1 MIVTLIQGFIIYI
14 LIVMIIRH
22 LKPFVEHFN
31 DYNDLKNELKND
43 IDNDNEKDNKNKK
56 FHTQADLK
64 STSPLF
70 KTKKPFPTSQVP
82 STFKTEIDDWEK
94 AIPLFGSIDID
105 VRMRGASNRRGIPD
119 MGTYDCQDITFQKKG
134 TTAPGTTLSVSSNET
149 DLDEIVK
156 KNNTLEQCA
165 KDCQGNENCNGF
177 RYSKKSKTCILT
189 KGVKI
194 LKGSNEKKYNV
205 SKCLNRNKVYVYD
218 EYGNLNPTWIK
229 KGEYIYYPKI
239 EQKANKS
246 NNGTECVNLDI
257 NNMFYFKNCKDKP
270 CYKIPEGVL
279 NQCIEQSDISRNKTL
294 VNPSY
299 ILNCPAGKHIN
310 NTDEPVEC
318 IKCAPG
324 TYQDQK
330 TSIDKKKDGLWT
342 SSCKKCDKGTFT
354 DVEGLA
360 KCKKCIKGTYNDKK
374 GANNCPTCQYNT
386 FAGSVGLEKCVAC
399 ATDKVSSANRTTCI
413 PLKPI
418 QVAFNKEMKKKGVS
432 ININIGIFMDIS
444 NKYKG
449 KDGIGGGNMLR
460 DNVTLGGGKKG
471 ELNKPITLF
480 GCLYD
485 DDDDNPTSKNGPFN
499 KYKSCYDL
507 GSVAGK
513 TYFLTTNKPLCPYL
527 FPSCTEKSYQSKEGY
542 EIDRFLLLATAKP
555 STNEKYTL
563 KKDKNNKIF
572 IQQKDRIPNKYKKK
586 LIGFGKDLDKS
597 INTIVDAGSSPF
609 QLAALNHCT
618 SKGKLPRS
626 IIPAIFIPTSSNFVN
641 DTAIDTAIAN
651 KKFQT
656 EHYIIN
662 MNINFVV
669 KGLLYNKGNKKI
681 GYKCYIKGTPEN
693 IINSGYGPYFLKR
706 TSDFLEWVSK
716 KDLNTLGKE
725 ENLYIFDV
733 KFNRTLN

>member
-31 DYNDLKNELKND
+31 INDYNDLKNELKND
-43 IDNDNEKDNKNKK
+43 IDNDNEKDKKNKK
-56 FHTQADLK
+56 FHTQDDLK

-70 KTKKPFPTSQVP
+70 KTKVVFPTSPVP
-82 STFKTEIDDWEK
+82 STFKKGIVDWEK

-134 TTAPGTTLSVSSNET
+134 TTAPSGTTPPGTTLSISSNET

-194 LKGSNEKKYNV
+194 LKGTNDKKYTV

-218 EYGNLNPTWIK
+218 EYGNLNPTWIE

-360 KCKKCIKGTYNDKK
+360 KCKKCIPGTYNDKK
-374 GANNCPTCQYNT
+374 GAHNCPVCPYNKFT
-386 FAGSVGLEKCVAC
+386 GSVGQENCGLCTRNEVA
-399 ATDKVSSANRTTCI
+399 SANRTKCVL
-413 PLKPI
+413 LKPI
-418 QVAFNKEMKKKGVS
+418 QVAFNKKMIQGAR
-432 ININIGIFMDIS
+432 ININIGCLTESYSTIES
-444 NKYKG
+444 WPEWL
-449 KDGIGGGNMLR
+449 NM
-460 DNVTLGGGKKG
+460 KKSKASKKEAVAG
-471 ELNKPITLF
+471 RFPKHYQVKA
-480 GCLYD
+480 CRYD
-485 DDDDNPTSKNGPFN
+485 DNWSRDEFGKNC
-499 KYKSCYDL
+499 YKSSL
-507 GSVAGK
+507 
-513 TYFLTTNKPLCPYL
+513 FLATCNRFK
-527 FPSCTEKSYQSKEGY
+527 CTEGSFKSREGGY
-542 EIDRFLLLATAKP
+542 GFDRFLLVVNALE
-555 STNEKYTL
+555 STTKYTL
-563 KKDKNNKIF
+563 YKKTNKITF
-572 IQQKDRIPNKYKKK
+572 IHQSSAGQISDIYNKQK
-586 LIGFGKDLDKS
+586 LGIGMKTKNL
-597 INTIVDAGSSPF
+597 INTEITAGSKPF
-609 QLAALNHCT
+609 QLVALNHCT
-618 SKGKLPRS
+618 ATETGKA
-626 IIPAIFIPTSSNFVN
+626 IIPAIFIPTSAEFKRIIGDKKFVN
-641 DTAIDTAIAN
+641 E
-651 KKFQT
+651 K
-656 EHYIIN
+656 YIIE
-662 MNINFVV
+662 MNIEIDIL
-669 KGLLYNKGNKKI
+669 GLLYDKGDKRA
-681 GYKCYIKGTPEN
+681 GYKCNIKGTPLTPMN
-693 IINSGYGPYFLKR
+693 KSTKIYYLTR
-706 TSDFLEWVSK
+706 TAKQLVWQAGSPAGFAS
-716 KDLNTLGKE
+716 
-725 ENLYIFDV
+725 YIFDV
-733 KFNRTLN
+733 KI